1 MKKRIYSA
9 GDYKTTVWSGGKTT
23 EFAIY
28 PETAKYAE
36 RNFIWRLS
44 SATVELE
51 ESIFTEL
58 LDYNRVLMV
67 LEGEATLIHGENKIV
82 KLGKLHQDS
91 FGGDVGTKCFGKIR
105 DYNLMFR
112 KDSRGYL
119 KLLELQNF
127 TEILKKP
134 DWKNYTDAS
143 YGLYCFE
150 GKVTVSVNGESHE
163 MKEGALFLLDFN
175 INEKAEVNVRG
186 TGKVIVSEVF
196 YTE

>member
-9 GDYKTTVWSGGKTT
+9 EEYKTTAWSGGKTT

-28 PETAKYAE
+28 PETAKYTE

-67 LEGEATLIHGENKIV
+67 LEGEATLVHGENNVV

-91 FGGDVGTKCFGKIR
+91 FGGDAGTKCFGKIR

-112 KDSRGYL
+112 KGSRGYL
-119 KLLELQNF
+119 ELMELQNF
-127 TEILKKP
+127 TEIFEEP
-134 DWKNYTDAS
+134 EWRNYTDAS
-143 YGLYCFE
+143 YGLYCLE
-150 GKVTVSVNGESHE
+150 GQVAVSVNGESH
-163 MKEGALFLLDFN
+163 KVNKGGLFVLDFN
-175 INEKAEVNVRG
+175 INEKAEVNVSG
-186 TGKVIVSEVF
+186 TGKLIVSEVF